1 MAKIDNLEATI
12 AGLKSENEHLLRLL
26 VRSTPVR
33 LHEWLSECWN
43 FWFQECTSHHR
54 LFMSPSD
61 CSPKLARCEKTD
73 QYFRLEHISSIMS
86 ISLADVQQRS
96 HEDLHNLY
104 NKFLIISI
112 QRLSLGEQCLYSK
125 IKKIK
130 PYLYVQYLKS
140 WFQISNPGRVRL
152 S

>member
-26 VRSTPVR
+26 VRLTPVR

-43 FWFQECTSHHR
+43 SWFQECMSH
-54 LFMSPSD
+54 
-61 CSPKLARCEKTD
+61 
-73 QYFRLEHISSIMS
+73 QYVVHVSFWLLTQTCHVWGNRPVLQIPSIMF
-86 ISLADVQQRS
+86 ISLADVQQSS

-104 NKFLIISI
+104 YKIRVTSI
-112 QRLSLGEQCLYSK
+112 QRLSLGEQCLHSK

-130 PYLYVQYLKS
+130 PYLYLQYLKS
-140 WFQISNPGRVRL
+140 WFQISNPGRVHL